1 MPDGTPHITSVWVD
15 YDGRHILINSA
26 KGRVKDKNMEARPK
40 VAIEIPDP
48 ENADRYISIQGRV
61 VDITEEG
68 ADAHLDKLAQRY
80 LDKDI
85 YPLSMRFPGEVRRL
99 YKIEPTRV
107 TVWDPFA

>member
-1 MPDGTPHITSVWVD
+1 
-15 YDGRHILINSA
+15 
-26 KGRVKDKNMEARPK
+26 MEARPR

-107 TVWDPFA
+107 TFWNPFG

>member
-1 MPDGTPHITSVWVD
+1 M
-15 YDGRHILINSA
+15 
-26 KGRVKDKNMEARPK
+26 
-40 VAIEIPDP
+40 
-48 ENADRYISIQGRV
+48 
-61 VDITEEG
+61 DITEEG
-68 ADAHLDKLAQRY
+68 ADTHLDKLARRY